1 MCSSI
6 AFTARNYS
14 KRTFNAVMR
23 QILCYFAQFF
33 IELNY
38 STVQDCVEVALEYME
53 LPNIEN
59 GGLYVLLL
67 SSVKWSD
74 LALTLLRDVEKVNFI
89 I

>member
-1 MCSSI
+1 M
-6 AFTARNYS
+6 
-14 KRTFNAVMR
+14 
-23 QILCYFAQFF
+23 
-33 IELNY
+33 
-38 STVQDCVEVALEYME
+38 QDCVEVALEYME